1 MKNLFLL
8 FSLMC
13 CFSLYAQ
20 DYFPTNSGVKT
31 SSKTMVA
38 FTNATIYVT
47 SEKVVKKGTLLIADG
62 KVIQVGTSV
71 NLPRGTQIINLSG
84 KSIYPSFIDIY
95 SSFGIKKPKKSSVN
109 YTKTQY
115 EASRDGYYWN
125 DHIRPDTNPIKS
137 FSYDK
142 KEALELIKAGFGVVN
157 THMEDGIIRGNG
169 ILVALNSNST
179 DAYRILDSKSAQ
191 YLSFSKSRCFKT
203 SLS

>member
-62 KVIQVGTSV
+62 KVIRVGTSV
-71 NLPRGTQIINLSG
+71 NLPKGTQVINLSG

-95 SSFGIKKPKKSSVN
+95 SSFGIKKPKN
-109 YTKTQY
+109 
-115 EASRDGYYWN
+115 
-125 DHIRPDTNPIKS
+125 
-137 FSYDK
+137 
-142 KEALELIKAGFGVVN
+142 LL
-157 THMEDGIIRGNG
+157 
-169 ILVALNSNST
+169 
-179 DAYRILDSKSAQ
+179 
-191 YLSFSKSRCFKT
+191 
-203 SLS
+203 